1 MFYNNVHTRIR
12 YIFLVVILVLVIAI
26 ARVFYIQVFSYKKLN
41 TLAESLWS
49 RKLPI
54 SADRGKIVDRNGRVL
69 ADNITTTSLVVIP
82 NQIENKEDAAKKLS
96 EILGSDYK
104 DMLKH
109 VSKKTSIERVHPE
122 GRRLS
127 YEIAEKIDALKIDGV
142 YLVEPDEIYEIEP
155 NINTAVKKG
164 LYSQNVAIVAPYD
177 LAIAYAEVAS
187 DNGVNFRLEEEVL
200 TIQNIT
206 KGFKVVTNKNKFSC
220 KVVINTIADEI
231 YINENGIVKEK
242 DIEDTINSF
251 KNMSYLLLD
260 DNYENK
266 LERIVTKTFDK
277 DTFVVS
283 TPGLNGGSLV
293 GIKSI
298 EKTSLDDNLNYASK
312 LLKKLNKSNI
322 NNLFRESYDKDSIV
336 IDEKKVDKGYI
347 SVIGTHYGKVTLAP
361 AIAKMLCDTIS
372 SNLNCKLKKNF
383 IDKRREFY
391 RFREMDRNEINEV
404 IKLDKRYGKI
414 ICMCNNV
421 SEGEIVDSIRRP
433 LGARTVKGVKRRT
446 GAGFGNCHGAYC
458 NERIIQILARELDKK
473 ITDIVDDS
481 KNSNIISGR
490 IKEFKE
496 I

>member
-1 MFYNNVHTRIR
+1 MDYDVLVLGGGIIGCAVAYELSKYNLNIAVIEKEFDIADDISFVNTSIVYDGSETSNNVMAGLEYIGNILLEDLCEKFNVPFRRIGSLR
-12 YIFLVVILVLVIAI
+12 VVNDDNGVVKLKEMYERAI
-26 ARVFYIQVFSYKKLN
+26 R
-41 TLAESLWS
+41 
-49 RKLPI
+49 
-54 SADRGKIVDRNGRVL
+54 RG
-69 ADNITTTSLVVIP
+69 
-82 NQIENKEDAAKKLS
+82 
-96 EILGSDYK
+96 
-104 DMLKH
+104 
-109 VSKKTSIERVHPE
+109 
-122 GRRLS
+122 
-127 YEIAEKIDALKIDGV
+127 IDGV
-142 YLVEPDEIYEIEP
+142 YLIDPDEVYEIEP
-155 NINTAVKKG
+155 NINTEVKKG

-177 LAIAYAEVAS
+177 LAIAYAEVAF

-200 TIQNIT
+200 TIQNVT
-206 KGFKVVTNKNKFSC
+206 KGFRVVTNKNKFSC
-220 KVVINTIADEI
+220 KVVINTIANEI
-231 YINENGIVKEK
+231 YINEKGVVEEK
-242 DIEDTINSF
+242 DSEDGINSF
-251 KNMSYLLLD
+251 KNMSYILLD

-266 LERIVTKTFDK
+266 LQRIVTKTFDK

-283 TPGLNGGSLV
+283 TPVLNGGSLI

-298 EKTSLDDNLNYASK
+298 EKTSLDDNLQYASK
-312 LLKKLNKSNI
+312 LLKGLDKSNI

-336 IDEKKVDKGYI
+336 VDDQKIDKGYI

-372 SNLNCKLKKNF
+372 SNLNCRLKKNF

-414 ICMCNNV
+414 VCMCNNV

-458 NERIIQILARELDKK
+458 NEKIIQILSRELDRKF
-473 ITDIVDDS
+473 TDIVDDS

-490 IKEFKE
+490 IKEFKD

>member
-1 MFYNNVHTRIR
+1 MDYDVLVLGGGIIGCAVAYELSKYNLNIAVIEKEFDIADDISFVNTSIVYDGSETSNNVMAGLEYIGNILLEDLCEKFNVPFRRIGSLR
-12 YIFLVVILVLVIAI
+12 VVNDDNGVVKLKEMYERAI
-26 ARVFYIQVFSYKKLN
+26 R
-41 TLAESLWS
+41 
-49 RKLPI
+49 
-54 SADRGKIVDRNGRVL
+54 RG
-69 ADNITTTSLVVIP
+69 
-82 NQIENKEDAAKKLS
+82 
-96 EILGSDYK
+96 
-104 DMLKH
+104 
-109 VSKKTSIERVHPE
+109 
-122 GRRLS
+122 
-127 YEIAEKIDALKIDGV
+127 IDGV
-142 YLVEPDEIYEIEP
+142 YLIDPDEVYEIEP
-155 NINTAVKKG
+155 NINTEVKKG

-177 LAIAYAEVAS
+177 LAIAYAEVAF

-200 TIQNIT
+200 TIQNVT
-206 KGFKVVTNKNKFSC
+206 KGFRVVTNKNKFSC
-220 KVVINTIADEI
+220 KVVINTIANEI
-231 YINENGIVKEK
+231 YINEKGVVEEK
-242 DIEDTINSF
+242 DSEDGINSF
-251 KNMSYLLLD
+251 KNMSYILLD

-266 LERIVTKTFDK
+266 LQRIVTKTFDK

-283 TPGLNGGSLV
+283 TPVLNGGSLI

-298 EKTSLDDNLNYASK
+298 EKTSLDDNLK
-312 LLKKLNKSNI
+312 I
-322 NNLFRESYDKDSIV
+322 
-336 IDEKKVDKGYI
+336 DKGYI

-372 SNLNCKLKKNF
+372 SNLNCRLKKNF

-414 ICMCNNV
+414 VCMCNNV

-458 NERIIQILARELDKK
+458 NEKIIQILSRELDRKF
-473 ITDIVDDS
+473 TDIVDDS

-490 IKEFKE
+490 IKEFKD

>member
-1 MFYNNVHTRIR
+1 MDYDVLVLGGGIIGCAAAYELSKYNLNIAVIEKEYDIADDVSFVNTSIVYDGSETSNNVMAGLEYIGNILLEDLCEKFNVPFKRIGSLR
-12 YIFLVVILVLVIAI
+12 VVNDDNGVVKLGEMYERAI
-26 ARVFYIQVFSYKKLN
+26 R
-41 TLAESLWS
+41 
-49 RKLPI
+49 
-54 SADRGKIVDRNGRVL
+54 RG
-69 ADNITTTSLVVIP
+69 
-82 NQIENKEDAAKKLS
+82 
-96 EILGSDYK
+96 
-104 DMLKH
+104 
-109 VSKKTSIERVHPE
+109 
-122 GRRLS
+122 
-127 YEIAEKIDALKIDGV
+127 IDGV
-142 YLVEPDEIYEIEP
+142 YLVEPDEVYEIEP
-155 NINTAVKKG
+155 NINTSIKKG

-220 KVVINTIADEI
+220 KVVINTIANEI
-231 YINENGIVKEK
+231 YINEKGIVEEK
-242 DIEDTINSF
+242 DTENDINSF
-251 KNMSYLLLD
+251 KNMSYILLD

-283 TPGLNGGSLV
+283 TPVLNGGSLV

-312 LLKKLNKSNI
+312 LLKNLNKGNI

-336 IDEKKVDKGYI
+336 VDEQQIDKGYI

-372 SNLNCKLKKNF
+372 SSLNCKLKKNF

-391 RFREMDRNEINEV
+391 RFREMNRNEINEV

-446 GAGFGNCHGAYC
+446 GAGFGNCHGSYC

>member
-1 MFYNNVHTRIR
+1 MAGLEYIGNILLEDLCEKFNVPFKRIGSLR
-12 YIFLVVILVLVIAI
+12 VVNDDNGVVKLGEMYERAI
-26 ARVFYIQVFSYKKLN
+26 R
-41 TLAESLWS
+41 
-49 RKLPI
+49 
-54 SADRGKIVDRNGRVL
+54 RG
-69 ADNITTTSLVVIP
+69 
-82 NQIENKEDAAKKLS
+82 
-96 EILGSDYK
+96 
-104 DMLKH
+104 
-109 VSKKTSIERVHPE
+109 
-122 GRRLS
+122 
-127 YEIAEKIDALKIDGV
+127 IDGV
-142 YLVEPDEIYEIEP
+142 YLVEPDEVYEIEP
-155 NINTAVKKG
+155 NINTSIKKG

-220 KVVINTIADEI
+220 KVVINTIANEI
-231 YINENGIVKEK
+231 YINEKGIVEEK
-242 DIEDTINSF
+242 DTENDINSF
-251 KNMSYLLLD
+251 KNMSYILLD

-283 TPGLNGGSLV
+283 TPVLNGGSLV

-312 LLKKLNKSNI
+312 LLKNLNKGNI

-336 IDEKKVDKGYI
+336 VDEQQIDKGYI

-372 SNLNCKLKKNF
+372 SSLNCKLKKNF

-391 RFREMDRNEINEV
+391 RFREMNRNEINEV

-446 GAGFGNCHGAYC
+446 GAGFGNCHGSYC

>member
-1 MFYNNVHTRIR
+1 MDYDVLVLGGGIIGCAVAYELSKYNLNIAVIEKEYDIADDVSFVNTSIVYDGSETSNNVMAGLEYIGNILLEDLCEKFNVPFKRIGSLR
-12 YIFLVVILVLVIAI
+12 VVNDDNGVVKLGEMYERAI
-26 ARVFYIQVFSYKKLN
+26 R
-41 TLAESLWS
+41 
-49 RKLPI
+49 
-54 SADRGKIVDRNGRVL
+54 RG
-69 ADNITTTSLVVIP
+69 
-82 NQIENKEDAAKKLS
+82 
-96 EILGSDYK
+96 
-104 DMLKH
+104 
-109 VSKKTSIERVHPE
+109 
-122 GRRLS
+122 
-127 YEIAEKIDALKIDGV
+127 IDGV
-142 YLVEPDEIYEIEP
+142 YLVEPDEVYEIEP
-155 NINTAVKKG
+155 NINTSIKKG

-220 KVVINTIADEI
+220 KVVINTIANEI
-231 YINENGIVKEK
+231 YINEKGIVEEK
-242 DIEDTINSF
+242 DTENDINSF
-251 KNMSYLLLD
+251 KNMSYILLD

-283 TPGLNGGSLV
+283 TPVLNGGSLV

-312 LLKKLNKSNI
+312 LLKNLNKGNI

-336 IDEKKVDKGYI
+336 VDEKQIDKGYI

-372 SNLNCKLKKNF
+372 SSLNCKLKKNF

-391 RFREMDRNEINEV
+391 RFREMNRNEINEV

-446 GAGFGNCHGAYC
+446 GAGFGNCHGSYC

>member
-1 MFYNNVHTRIR
+1 MDYDVLVLGGGIIGCAVAYELSKYNLNIAVIEKEYDIADDVSFVNTSIVYDGSETSNNVMAGLEYIGNILLEDLCEKFNVPFKRIGSLR
-12 YIFLVVILVLVIAI
+12 VVNDDNGVVKLGEMYERAI
-26 ARVFYIQVFSYKKLN
+26 R
-41 TLAESLWS
+41 
-49 RKLPI
+49 
-54 SADRGKIVDRNGRVL
+54 RG
-69 ADNITTTSLVVIP
+69 
-82 NQIENKEDAAKKLS
+82 
-96 EILGSDYK
+96 
-104 DMLKH
+104 
-109 VSKKTSIERVHPE
+109 
-122 GRRLS
+122 
-127 YEIAEKIDALKIDGV
+127 IDGV
-142 YLVEPDEIYEIEP
+142 YLVEPDEVYEIEP
-155 NINTAVKKG
+155 NINTSIKKG

-220 KVVINTIADEI
+220 KVVINTIANEI
-231 YINENGIVKEK
+231 YINEKGIVEEK
-242 DIEDTINSF
+242 DTENDIDSF
-251 KNMSYLLLD
+251 KNMSYILLD

-283 TPGLNGGSLV
+283 TPVLNGGSLV

-312 LLKKLNKSNI
+312 LLKNLNKGNI

-336 IDEKKVDKGYI
+336 VDEQQIDKGYI

-372 SNLNCKLKKNF
+372 SSLNCKLKKNF

-391 RFREMDRNEINEV
+391 RFREMNRNEINEV

-446 GAGFGNCHGAYC
+446 EAGFGNCHGSYC

>member
-1 MFYNNVHTRIR
+1 MAGLEYIGNILLEDLCEKVNVPFKRIGSLR
-12 YIFLVVILVLVIAI
+12 VVNDDNGVVKLGEMYERAI
-26 ARVFYIQVFSYKKLN
+26 R
-41 TLAESLWS
+41 
-49 RKLPI
+49 
-54 SADRGKIVDRNGRVL
+54 RG
-69 ADNITTTSLVVIP
+69 
-82 NQIENKEDAAKKLS
+82 
-96 EILGSDYK
+96 
-104 DMLKH
+104 
-109 VSKKTSIERVHPE
+109 
-122 GRRLS
+122 
-127 YEIAEKIDALKIDGV
+127 IDGV
-142 YLVEPDEIYEIEP
+142 YLVEPDEVYEIEP
-155 NINTAVKKG
+155 NINTSIKKG

-220 KVVINTIADEI
+220 KVVINTIANEI
-231 YINENGIVKEK
+231 YINEKGIVEEK
-242 DIEDTINSF
+242 DTENDIDSF
-251 KNMSYLLLD
+251 NNMSYILLD

-283 TPGLNGGSLV
+283 TPVLNGGSLV

-312 LLKKLNKSNI
+312 LLKNLNKGNI

-336 IDEKKVDKGYI
+336 VDEQQIDQGYI

-372 SNLNCKLKKNF
+372 SSLNCKLKKNF

-391 RFREMDRNEINEV
+391 RFREMNRNEINEV

-446 GAGFGNCHGAYC
+446 GAGFGNCHGSYC